1 MLSVSFICLFFFDL
15 LSCNSLTQPIDL
27 TYGTTFLAS
36 LPFNVHSEEYL
47 EINGHTI
54 AEHDDYSDEDEEYP
68 YNFW

>member
-1 MLSVSFICLFFFDL
+1 

-68 YNFW
+68 YNF